1 MGYYDDHYNREGRT
15 KKGSKAGYI
24 FSSLVG
30 VIIGALLVLF
40 VVPQMNGGSNGGET
54 LGLSNTDEN
63 SQVETKKVSV
73 DVETEITSAVE
84 KARGAVVSISNI
96 QSAGMWSN
104 GQNGESTQGV
114 EAGSGSGVIYKKEG
128 DHAFIVTN
136 HHVVDGAERLEV
148 NLFNGEKIAAELVGS
163 DVWTDLAVLE
173 IDGSIVEDVAEFGDS
188 DTLSIGEPAIAIGNP
203 LGQFEGSVTKG
214 IISGLNRTVPV
225 DIDQNGTVDWNAEV
239 LQTDAAIN
247 PGNSGGALVNISGQV
262 IGINSM
268 KIAESSVEGIGL
280 AIPINF
286 AQTVISDLEQHGE
299 VRRPYMGVQIASVS
313 DIPAYYQEEALK
325 LPKDVENGVVVSG
338 VEPNGP
344 AAEAG
349 LKEMDVIVEL
359 DGEEI
364 TDVLDLRHHLYGQD
378 VGDEMKVKYYREG
391 KLAETTM
398 ALKTENTF

>member
-1 MGYYDDHYNREGRT
+1 
-15 KKGSKAGYI
+15 
-24 FSSLVG
+24 
-30 VIIGALLVLF
+30 
-40 VVPQMNGGSNGGET
+40 
-54 LGLSNTDEN
+54 
-63 SQVETKKVSV
+63 
-73 DVETEITSAVE
+73 
-84 KARGAVVSISNI
+84 
-96 QSAGMWSN
+96 
-104 GQNGESTQGV
+104 
-114 EAGSGSGVIYKKEG
+114 
-128 DHAFIVTN
+128 
-136 HHVVDGAERLEV
+136 
-148 NLFNGEKIAAELVGS
+148 
-163 DVWTDLAVLE
+163 
-173 IDGSIVEDVAEFGDS
+173 
-188 DTLSIGEPAIAIGNP
+188 
-203 LGQFEGSVTKG
+203 
-214 IISGLNRTVPV
+214 
-225 DIDQNGTVDWNAEV
+225 
-239 LQTDAAIN
+239 
-247 PGNSGGALVNISGQV
+247 
-262 IGINSM
+262 M

>member
-1 MGYYDDHYNREGRT
+1 M
-15 KKGSKAGYI
+15 
-24 FSSLVG
+24 
-30 VIIGALLVLF
+30 
-40 VVPQMNGGSNGGET
+40 
-54 LGLSNTDEN
+54 
-63 SQVETKKVSV
+63 
-73 DVETEITSAVE
+73 ETEITTAVE

-136 HHVVDGAERLEV
+136 HHVVEGAERLEV

-188 DTLSIGEPAIAIGNP
+188 DALSIGEPAIAIGNP

-391 KLAETTM
+391 KSAETTM